1 MTLVCTVTSNLPITN
16 VYWQRNIG
24 GSTTRITTTNTNTN
38 KYNGGT
44 INTPSLTIYS
54 VQQSDAGT
62 YTCFGSNSVGTGQSS
77 TTLGITGGM
86 YFGCLMIV
94 EVIMYI

>member
-1 MTLVCTVTSNLPITN
+1 MDVVNIKDTANDFLYSMDTHKQGMYRRYFQNI
-16 VYWQRNIG
+16 NIG

-44 INTPSLTIYS
+44 INTPSLTINS

-62 YTCFGSNSVGTGQSS
+62 YTCFGSNSN
-77 TTLGITGGM
+77 IR
-86 YFGCLMIV
+86 
-94 EVIMYI
+94 

>member
-1 MTLVCTVTSNLPITN
+1 LLPKHAN
-16 VYWQRNIG
+16 GYWQRNIG

-62 YTCFGSNSVGTGQSS
+62 YTCFGSNNVGTGQSVVLEQLVDLKKRNLLI
-77 TTLGITGGM
+77 TTQSD
-86 YFGCLMIV
+86 
-94 EVIMYI
+94 